1 MKAKKKKEE
10 EGGGGG
16 APGWMVTYGDMM
28 SLLLTFFVMLLSY
41 SSTDIVKFKQAM
53 GSLRGALGML
63 KSEQGVVNLPK
74 LMIGTRAEQQVETS
88 SVRLRKLIKQEHL
101 EEAIHVERTD
111 KGLLIR
117 ISNMVLF
124 DLGKAEIKP
133 DVHSILDKLVSIIAQ
148 WEGPIRVEGHT
159 DDLPIHTAQFPSNW
173 ELSTARA
180 VKVLRILIE
189 KGGVN
194 PKNLSAV
201 GYGEHHPIVPN
212 INARNRSKNRRVE
225 IHLEMDAETSS
236 APPTPF
242 QPDTPKKTS
251 VPLEKASAPIE

>member
-1 MKAKKKKEE
+1 MKAKKKKKE
-10 EGGGGG
+10 GGG

-53 GSLRGALGML
+53 GSLRGALGVM

-74 LMIGTRAEQQVETS
+74 MMIGSRSQNQVETS
-88 SVRLRKLIKQEHL
+88 TVRLRKLIKQEHL
-101 EEAIHVERTD
+101 EDAISVERTD

-117 ISNMVLF
+117 ISNLVLF

-133 DVHSILDKLVSIIAQ
+133 EIYSIIDKLVGIIAQ

-189 KGGVN
+189 KGGVA

-212 INARNRSKNRRVE
+212 THAKSRAQNRRVE
-225 IHLEMDAETSS
+225 IHLEMNADPPARPRPLGQE
-236 APPTPF
+236 APQTLQEGSDPL
-242 QPDTPKKTS
+242 DKTS
-251 VPLEKASAPIE
+251 RPH